1 LTTPRVEE
9 RRNPVFTTS
18 SIIITKQPPHAKYST
33 DPIPIAP
40 NFLKNGEAF
49 AEKPLGK
56 TYILLSTGLVV
67 DTYVVTI
74 SQPSPSSHHNK
85 STKPA
90 RIGVLGRAETCTL
103 SLSGKFTYVHTSGV
117 NSDRDFSTWYYK
129 MPGSRL
135 SR

>member
-1 LTTPRVEE
+1 LLTTPRVEE

-74 SQPSPSSHHNK
+74 SQPKPIIPPQQINKASQDRSVGPS
-85 STKPA
+85 
-90 RIGVLGRAETCTL
+90 
-103 SLSGKFTYVHTSGV
+103 
-117 NSDRDFSTWYYK
+117 
-129 MPGSRL
+129 
-135 SR
+135 